1 MMRAKAQHG
10 HNGGH
15 GQAANN
21 EIATPAI
28 ESGDAASILFM
39 IEEEKMA
46 RDVYD
51 ALYEQ
56 TGLKIFDN
64 ISNSEQKH
72 MDALLNAAAKL
83 GVDTSALNTDAG
95 VFVNTEISDLY
106 TQLLAQGSISTTAA
120 LEVGALIESVDIAD
134 LQDAIATVDIA
145 LLGQVYANLLNGS
158 ENHLNAFESQLA

>member
-1 MMRAKAQHG
+1 MRAKAQQHG
-10 HNGGH
+10 FGG
-15 GQAANN
+15 GKAMATNN
-21 EIATPAI
+21 ILD
-28 ESGDAASILFM
+28 SGDTASLLFM

-72 MDALLNAAAKL
+72 LDALLNAAAKL
-83 GVDTSALNTDAG
+83 GVDTSALNVDAG
-95 VFVNTEISDLY
+95 VFVNTQIADLY
-106 TQLLAQGSISTTAA
+106 IQLLAQGSVSTTAA
-120 LEVGALIESVDIAD
+120 LEVGVLIEATDIAD
-134 LQDAIATVDIA
+134 LQETIATVDVT

-158 ENHLNAFESQLA
+158 ENHINAFESQIA

>member
-1 MMRAKAQHG
+1 MRAKAQQHG
-10 HNGGH
+10 FGG
-15 GQAANN
+15 GKTMATNN
-21 EIATPAI
+21 TLD
-28 ESGDAASILFM
+28 SGDTASLLFM

-72 MDALLNAAAKL
+72 MNALLNAAAKL
-83 GVDTSALNTDAG
+83 GVDTSTLNMDAG

-106 TQLLAQGSISTTAA
+106 TQLLIQGSVSTTAA
-120 LEVGALIESVDIAD
+120 LEVGALIEATDIAD
-134 LQDAIATVDIA
+134 LQEAIATVDVT

-158 ENHLNAFESQLA
+158 ENHLNAFESQIA